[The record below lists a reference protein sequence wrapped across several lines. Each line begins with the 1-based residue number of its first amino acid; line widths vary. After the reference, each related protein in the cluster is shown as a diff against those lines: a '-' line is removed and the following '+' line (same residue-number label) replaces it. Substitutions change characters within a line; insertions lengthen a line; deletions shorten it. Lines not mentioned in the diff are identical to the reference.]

1 VAASTEALVA
11 QNVTPYRA
19 DWRRGR
25 VTSWLTTVDHKRI
38 GILYLWT
45 ALGFFVIGGFLAL
58 LIRTQLATP
67 DESFITRD
75 SYNQL
80 FTIHGTT
87 MIFLVVVPILAGFGN
102 FLVPLMIGAADM
114 AFPRLNALSYWLYLM
129 GGTVLMGSFFA
140 KGGPS
145 TAGWTGYVPL
155 SDTHTPGHGVD
166 LWILSLHIL
175 TISSLAGAINFV
187 VTIHNMRARG
197 MTWMRMPLFVWALVT
212 YAWLLVVVL
221 PALSAGLTL
230 LLLDRQAGTHFF
242 IPGEGGNAVLYQHV
256 FWFFGHPEVYIMI
269 LPAMGIISEVI
280 PVFARKP
287 IFGYKAV
294 AFSTAGIA
302 FFSMLVWAHHMF
314 AVGLPWGLN
323 AFFMVSSMVI
333 AVPTGVKIFNWLATT
348 WRGNISF
355 DTPMLFALG
364 FIAVFTIGGLS
375 GIFLAAFP
383 VDWQVT
389 DTYYVVAHLHYVL
402 FGGSIFGIFAG
413 LYYWWPKFFGR
424 MLNEGLGKLQF
435 WLFLVGM
442 NFTFMPQH
450 LLGLLGMPRRVY
462 TYHHGGLWE
471 AYNLVSTIGSY
482 LMGVGVL
489 VFAVNVVLTARSGRR
504 AGNDPWVGDTL
515 EWYTTSPPPPHNFDR
530 VPYVTSARPLRDLR
544 RKLQENYGF

>member
-1 VAASTEALVA
+1 MAANVEAAVR
-11 QNVTPYRA
+11 PYRA
-19 DWRRGR
+19 DWRQGR
-25 VTSWLTTVDHKRI
+25 VASWLTTVDHKRI
-38 GILYLWT
+38 GILYIWT
-45 ALGFFVIGGFLAL
+45 ALVFFVIGGLLAL

-67 DESFITRD
+67 NEDFITKD
-75 SYNQL
+75 AYNQL
-80 FTIHGTT
+80 FTMHGTT

-102 FLVPLMIGAADM
+102 FLVPLMIGAHDM
-114 AFPRLNALSYWLYLM
+114 AFPRLNALSYWLYLL
-129 GGTVLMGSFFA
+129 GGIVLYSSYFA
-140 KGGPS
+140 SGGPS
-145 TAGWTGYVPL
+145 SAGWTGYVPL
-155 SDTHTPGHGVD
+155 SDTHTPGNGVD

-175 TISSLAGAINFV
+175 SISSLVGAINFV

-197 MTWMRMPLFVWALVT
+197 MTWMRMPLFIWTIVT
-212 YAWLLVVVL
+212 YGWLLIAVL
-221 PALSAGLTL
+221 PTLSAGLTL

-302 FFSMLVWAHHMF
+302 FYSMLVWAHHMF
-314 AVGLPWGLN
+314 TVGLPWGLN
-323 AFFMVSSMVI
+323 AFFMLSSMAI
-333 AVPTGVKIFNWLATT
+333 AIPTGVKIFNWLATL

-364 FIAVFTIGGLS
+364 FLGVFTIGGLS

-383 VDWQVT
+383 VDWQVH

-413 LYYWWPKFFGR
+413 LYYWWPKMFGR
-424 MLNEGLGKLQF
+424 VLDEGLGKAQF
-435 WLFLVGM
+435 WLFLVGF
-442 NFTFMPQH
+442 NATFLPQH
-450 LLGLLGMPRRVY
+450 LLGLLGMPRRIY

-471 AYNLVSTIGSY
+471 AYNLISTVGSY
-482 LMGVGVL
+482 VMGLGVL
-489 VFAVNVVLTARSGRR
+489 VFVVNVVLTTRAGRR
-504 AGNDPWVGDTL
+504 AGNDPWLGDTL

-544 RKLQENYGF
+544 RKLEQYV